1 MISPINGTASSG
13 EEEVRVVA
21 DSMSQRL
28 SRNTIRNGGVWYV
41 IFGIIVIKEIV
52 SDAVRRGGWI
62 PRETRS
68 EQPQLP
74 QRSLQHGGH
83 PSLKRMDR
91 TMCSTVAPECS
102 TNH

>member
-1 MISPINGTASSG
+1 MNYKALWG
-13 EEEVRVVA
+13 
-21 DSMSQRL
+21 QRKERTHL
-28 SRNTIRNGGVWYV
+28 SWFHYILTYLPSRFSV